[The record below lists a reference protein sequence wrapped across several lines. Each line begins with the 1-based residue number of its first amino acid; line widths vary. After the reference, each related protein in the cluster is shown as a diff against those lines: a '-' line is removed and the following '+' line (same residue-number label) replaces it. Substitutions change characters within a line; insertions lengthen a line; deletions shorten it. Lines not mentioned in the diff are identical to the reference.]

1 VSLDKYMF
9 LLLLFATCLMLFI
22 SYLSFKKRQLAV
34 AKYTALVMLSASFYS
49 LGYAFEMI
57 STDLDSIKF
66 WLKIEYI
73 GAPVIST
80 FWLILV
86 LHYTGHK
93 AILKK
98 RVLLLLF
105 VIPFVTFI
113 MHYTNDMH
121 HFFYKDV
128 QLDQSSILS
137 TVQLFKGPWYWV
149 HISYNYLQALVGM
162 FLFVTMFM
170 KAVPLVRKQI
180 MILMLGAAAP
190 WVSNVMYLIGGF
202 EVVLDLTPLG
212 FTLTGLF
219 YIWGIYRFNL
229 LRLVPIALQKVF
241 ETMQDVMVILD
252 YDHNITSVNQAAK
265 DIFGET
271 RINSD
276 YSISVY
282 NVFYEYPELLSKIVS
297 SEKSES
303 QITIRSQGEN
313 RYYKLNISVISD
325 SGQTVIGKMLV
336 FSDITQ
342 VTVYQEK
349 LLSNANQLAKLSAF
363 KDKLFT
369 VVAHDIRDP
378 LAVLI
383 NLTELLEEELE
394 VLGSE
399 HSNVFQEVSEQVRN
413 TYMLAENLLDW
424 FRSQQGK
431 IIFSPLVWD
440 VSSIVQHAVQSIKIR
455 LDVKKI
461 QITTNVE
468 DEIRV
473 FADKEMLDLVLRNLL
488 SNAIKFTGLGG
499 HIHVEAVK
507 EGE

>member
-1 VSLDKYMF
+1 
-9 LLLLFATCLMLFI
+9 
-22 SYLSFKKRQLAV
+22 
-34 AKYTALVMLSASFYS
+34 
-49 LGYAFEMI
+49 
-57 STDLDSIKF
+57 
-66 WLKIEYI
+66 
-73 GAPVIST
+73 
-80 FWLILV
+80 
-86 LHYTGHK
+86 
-93 AILKK
+93 
-98 RVLLLLF
+98 
-105 VIPFVTFI
+105 
-113 MHYTNDMH
+113 
-121 HFFYKDV
+121 
-128 QLDQSSILS
+128 
-137 TVQLFKGPWYWV
+137 
-149 HISYNYLQALVGM
+149 
-162 FLFVTMFM
+162 
-170 KAVPLVRKQI
+170 
-180 MILMLGAAAP
+180 
-190 WVSNVMYLIGGF
+190 
-202 EVVLDLTPLG
+202 
-212 FTLTGLF
+212 
-219 YIWGIYRFNL
+219 
-229 LRLVPIALQKVF
+229 LQKVF
-241 ETMQDVMVILD
+241 ETMQDVVVILD

-399 HSNVFQEVSEQVRN
+399 HSNVFQEVSDQ
-413 TYMLAENLLDW
+413 
-424 FRSQQGK
+424 
-431 IIFSPLVWD
+431 
-440 VSSIVQHAVQSIKIR
+440 
-455 LDVKKI
+455 
-461 QITTNVE
+461 
-468 DEIRV
+468 
-473 FADKEMLDLVLRNLL
+473 
-488 SNAIKFTGLGG
+488 
-499 HIHVEAVK
+499 
-507 EGE
+507 